1 MRLGVSFTAT
11 YAGGMSR
18 QRLVNDARAAEQ
30 AGFDSMWFFDALG
43 RGHML
48 PDPLQAIAIAAGG
61 VERLEFGTC
70 ILQVPLRYPA
80 ELAQRVLTTQ
90 MACDGRFTLGVGAG
104 STRGDFELVGVDF
117 DARMRALNDGLAI
130 MQALWRGETVNGFA
144 LSPWPDTIGGPPIM
158 VGSWAGSKWIPRAAT
173 EFDGWIGSGAKSTTG
188 KLRAGVNRF
197 REAGGKRAMVTNI
210 HVDLNASGAPLSED
224 APFSLRCSSEEA
236 RRRLALLAE
245 LGFDDAVFMLPDN
258 SPQTLDAIRA
268 LMP

>member
-11 YAGGMSR
+11 YASGISR
-18 QRLVNDARAAEQ
+18 QRLVSDAQAAEQ
-30 AGFDSMWFFDALG
+30 AGFYSMWFFDALG
-43 RGHML
+43 RGHMH
-48 PDPLQAIAIAAGG
+48 PDPLQAICIAASS
-61 VERLEFGTC
+61 VQKLEFGTC

-104 STRGDFELVGVDF
+104 STRTDFELVGVDF
-117 DARMRALNDGLAI
+117 DSRMQALNDGLAV
-130 MQALWRGETVNGFA
+130 MQALWRGESVNGVA
-144 LSPWPDTIGGPPIM
+144 LSPWPQYAGGPPIM

-188 KLRAGVNRF
+188 KLRAGIERF
-197 REAGGKRAMVTNI
+197 RAAGGKRAMVTNI
-210 HVDLNASGAPLSED
+210 HVDLNASAAPLADD
-224 APFSLRCSSEEA
+224 APFNLRCSSDEA
-236 RRRLALLAE
+236 RARLELLAE

-268 LMP
+268 LLP